1 MEEDDGVSG
10 ASRRVFTDAELA
22 KHVAGFKEW
31 QREYQAEALAIA
43 ESRAVEPEKVRERRK
58 HFVRVPLVW
67 RERLNGATGHT
78 ILLALDLLYLHWKGH
93 GAPFKLPN
101 GMLKFDGISRQSK
114 WRGLNDLERRGLIA
128 IERRPNRSPNVRVII

>member
-22 KHVAGFKEW
+22 RHVTGFKEW

-78 ILLALDLLYLHWKGH
+78 GHTILLALDLLYLHWKGH

-101 GMLKFDGISRQSK
+101 GMLKFDGI
-114 WRGLNDLERRGLIA
+114 
-128 IERRPNRSPNVRVII
+128 